1 MATPA
6 DEAVLI
12 KLMQSLAR
20 INTGDK
26 LIAWVRKDL
35 QAIFPH
41 GAFICGM
48 GRIHPEGVAPV
59 KLYVSNF
66 PLDYLRSLKQEDGL
80 YFSSAIKNWLA
91 TGEVQLLEV
100 DSADVDGLDPLWL
113 ERFKASGLR
122 NIAAHGVCDFTRQH
136 ASYFSFHQIPETPG
150 ERHRFML
157 QMLVPHMHGALLRI
171 LHKIKQDKS
180 AAGANRALTTREL
193 EVLTWVCEGKTSTEI
208 ASILG
213 IAPGTVRNQIQSI
226 LVKLRVN
233 TRAQAAAK
241 AIKKGLVISRHPDS
255 QFGGL

>member
-1 MATPA
+1 MTTPA
-6 DEAVLI
+6 DEATLI
-12 KLMQSLAR
+12 KLMQSLSR

-26 LIAWVRKDL
+26 LISWVRQDL
-35 QAIFPH
+35 QSIFPH

-48 GRIHPEGVAPV
+48 GRIHPMGVAPV

-91 TGEVQLLEV
+91 TGEVQLLDTVSSEV
-100 DSADVDGLDPLWL
+100 EGLDPNWL
-113 ERFKASGLR
+113 AGFKASGLR
-122 NIAAHGVCDFTRQH
+122 NIAAHGVCDFMRQH

-171 LHKIKQDKS
+171 LHKIKQNKS
-180 AAGANRALTTREL
+180 AAGANRTLTAREL
-193 EVLTWVCEGKTSTEI
+193 EVLTWVCEGKTSPEI

-213 IAPGTVRNQIQSI
+213 ISPSTVRNQIQSI

-233 TRAQAAAK
+233 SRAQAAAK